1 MTAGGTKGSLSKG
14 SFSKGV
20 GQWIGAAE
28 VFDGDGRFCGHGRD
42 ERTVVADDGAGSVSV
57 EVSFE
62 GPFALAGNY
71 TIVDGGDHRRYEGPL
86 NHGYAEVLGDGL
98 VTANNY
104 WPDLG
109 LSQRFFLMV
118 LPDNS
123 TQLSVA
129 LISRGDRARWTVAG
143 EYRRQ
148 VDPGEPTPPAHVPID
163 PGSVRNDATA
173 GRGEVMFHREGRWV
187 GALTHLDGNLG
198 DPKSD
203 DYTEVVESNGD
214 SVHRS
219 IQGSRFVA
227 DHNFISNTD
236 GWSEWCP
243 TGDVVGSA
251 SLWGGRARSG
261 QLIHQ
266 ASGLRVWTRNITTLD
281 GTIRAVVDT
290 WFRGEERI
298 GATFG
303 VLTFEPA

>member
-1 MTAGGTKGSLSKG
+1 MSRTGTPGSEAKG

-28 VFDGDGRFCGHGRD
+28 VFNGEGQFCGHGRD
-42 ERTVVADDGAGSVSV
+42 ERTVVADDGAGTVGV
-57 EVSFE
+57 DVSFS
-62 GPFALAGNY
+62 GPFELAGNY

-98 VTANNY
+98 VAANNY

-118 LPDNS
+118 LPDNA
-123 TQLSVA
+123 TQLSLA
-129 LISRGDRARWTVAG
+129 LITRGDRARWTVVG

-148 VDPGEPTPPAHVPID
+148 VDGEAPTPPAQVPID
-163 PGSVRNDATA
+163 PDSVRDDATA
-173 GRGEVMFHREGRWV
+173 GRGQVMFHRAGRWV
-187 GALTHLDGNLG
+187 GALTHLDAGLKG
-198 DPKSD
+198 PTTGEYSEIV
-203 DYTEVVESNGD
+203 EVGEARI
-214 SVHRS
+214 HRS
-219 IQGSRFVA
+219 ITGSHFVT
-227 DHNFISNTD
+227 DHAFMSHTD

-243 TGDVVGSA
+243 SGEVVGST

-266 ASGLRVWTRNITTLD
+266 RSGLRVWTRNVTTLD
-281 GTIRAVVDT
+281 RTMRAVVDV
-290 WFRGEERI
+290 WFRGEQRV

-303 VLTFEPA
+303 VLTFEPT